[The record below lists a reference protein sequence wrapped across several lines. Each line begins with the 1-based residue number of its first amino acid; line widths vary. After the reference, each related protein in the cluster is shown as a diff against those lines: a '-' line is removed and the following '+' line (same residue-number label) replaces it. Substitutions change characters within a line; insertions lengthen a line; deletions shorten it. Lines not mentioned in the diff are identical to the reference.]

1 MDEKNRISFL
11 DDDGQEVEFMVI
23 EQTKLAGK
31 NYLLVADSLEEDG
44 VILILKQSG
53 TEDKLDS
60 YVIVEDEQ
68 ELEVISKI
76 FNELLEDYDL
86 LV

>member
-60 YVIVEDEQ
+60 YVIVEGEQ